1 MSSFNVSLI
10 QAAAT
15 DTQAHD
21 ERRLRKAVEGF
32 ESMFLLQLLK
42 SMRSAYLS
50 SDKKGG
56 LGQDTFFSICDQAL
70 ADKLGKEGAL
80 GIGNQLFEQLSRTH
94 LNKAEKSGL
103 ETTDPRHLPLNRTP
117 DSSDTKAYKKI
128 YEAYMKLN
136 REKHSAPNIY
146 YTFEPNSPDF
156 INHYSQVTKPSAK
169 PDESQVLAEIDA
181 AVTRAADK
189 YDLPSDLLRAVI
201 KVESNGNP
209 RAVSPRGAKGLMQ
222 LIDSTANN
230 MGVENVF
237 EPEDNIMGGARYL
250 RQLLDHFKGDLRL
263 ALAGY
268 NAGPANV
275 KKFGGIPPF
284 PETQNYVTKVINI
297 MSANE
302 IGSKD
307 SKTLADIE

>member
-1 MSSFNVSLI
+1 MSNFNVSLI
-10 QAAAT
+10 QAAST

-50 SDKKGG
+50 GDKKGG

-80 GIGNQLFEQLSRTH
+80 GIGDQLFQKLSRTY
-94 LNKAEKSGL
+94 LNKDDKSGL
-103 ETTDPRHLPLNRTP
+103 ENTDPRHLPLSRTP
-117 DSSDTKAYKKI
+117 DSNDTKAYKKI

-136 REKHSAPNIY
+136 REKHSAPDIY

-156 INHYSQVTKPSAK
+156 INHYSRVNKSETK
-169 PDESQVLAEIDA
+169 PDEAQVMSEIDA
-181 AVTRAADK
+181 AVNKAAKK
-189 YDLPSDLLRAVI
+189 YDLPTDLLRAVI

-209 RAVSPRGAKGLMQ
+209 QAVSPRGAKGLMQ

-237 EPEDNIMGGARYL
+237 KPEDNIMGGARYL
-250 RQLLDHFKGDLRL
+250 RQLLDHFKGDLKL

-284 PETQNYVTKVINI
+284 PETQNYVKKVINI